1 MAARVTRIVVTGGF
15 GYVGGRLVQALLAE
29 NFDVSVSTRRTPA
42 QVPAWAKDRV
52 LWGSDLDA
60 LCAGADSLIH
70 LAAPN
75 ETLAAAKPE
84 RAISDTVQLTDQAIA
99 AARKAG
105 VGRFI
110 YFSTVHVYGRLAGHI
125 TEQTPTTPVHP
136 YAVAHLQSEQ
146 RVRDAAEDNLQ
157 ALVLRLSN
165 GFGAPADTRAD
176 RWSLLVN
183 DLCRQAVCEGS
194 LTLNSSGLQWRDFI
208 PLSDVTRA
216 LTFLLKAPQSAP
228 CKTINLCQG
237 SSLTVGQM
245 AELILDRARLLID
258 PEMSL
263 HISPSEAGPDTP
275 ALEIDN
281 QRLLQTGFQLKA
293 PLEQEIDGLLRFCMD
308 IWSVGH

>member
-1 MAARVTRIVVTGGF
+1 MTRVVVTGGF

-29 NFDVSVSTRRTPA
+29 NLDVGVSTRRTPG
-42 QVPAWAKDRV
+42 QVPPWAKDRV
-52 LWGSDLDA
+52 QWGSDLDA
-60 LCAGADSLIH
+60 LCAGTDSLIH

-75 ETLAAAKPE
+75 ETLAAATPE

-125 TEQTPTTPVHP
+125 TEQTPTAPVHP

-146 RVRDAAEDNLQ
+146 RVRDAAGDNLQ

-165 GFGAPADTRAD
+165 GFGAPADTGAD
-176 RWSLLVN
+176 RWTLLVN

-228 CKTINLCQG
+228 CETINLCRG

-245 AELILDRARLLID
+245 AALILDRARLLID
-258 PEMSL
+258 PEMLL
-263 HISPSEAGPDTP
+263 HISPSEASPDTP

-281 QRLLQTGFQLKA
+281 QRLLQTDFRLKA

-308 IWSVGH
+308 AWPVGR

>member
-1 MAARVTRIVVTGGF
+1 MTRVVVTGGF

-29 NFDVSVSTRRTPA
+29 NCNVGVSTRRTQDQLP
-42 QVPAWAKDRV
+42 PWAKDRV
-52 LWGSDLDA
+52 QWGRDLDE
-60 LCAGADSLIH
+60 LCAGADTVIH

-75 ETLAAAKPE
+75 ETLAAATPE
-84 RAISDTVQLTDQAIA
+84 RAIHDTVQLTDQALA

-105 VGRFI
+105 VGRFV

-125 TEQTPTTPVHP
+125 TEQTPTAPVHP
-136 YAVAHLQSEQ
+136 YAVAHLQSEH
-146 RVRDAAEDNLQ
+146 RVRDTAGDNLQ

-165 GFGAPADTRAD
+165 GFGAPADPGAD
-176 RWSLLVN
+176 RWTLLVN

-216 LTFLLKAPQSAP
+216 LTFLLKSPQSAP
-228 CKTINLCQG
+228 CETINLCRG

-245 AELILDRARLLID
+245 ARLILDRARLLID
-258 PEMSL
+258 PEMPL
-263 HISPSEAGPDTP
+263 HINTSEAGPDTP

-308 IWSVGH
+308 TWSVGN